1 MEYQAHELSLAFP
14 DMAPD
19 QYRRLVEDIRVHG
32 LHHRIV
38 LFEGAILDGR
48 HRYRACLETGV
59 LPRFKEF
66 DGTDPVAY
74 VTSENAARR
83 HLTPSQIAHA
93 VAAMKPYEERKAR
106 ERMAA
111 GGAIGAAITNRGSAD
126 LQHPVS
132 ETGRTAEKLAEKAGV
147 SARTISKAIKV
158 REQGV
163 PELNAAVA
171 AGEIALNQAEKIVQL
186 NPSAQRKVVEAPKP
200 QRGDALREAMNRSDA
215 AKRRDAKK
223 VAPVEQLST
232 SFVRKFLSGV
242 ERVAMVCAEDGAK
255 DGPTIASRFLEEMD
269 WDATALT
276 IQLERCE
283 PVFRALA
290 IIQQQ
295 ARKAA

>member
-93 VAAMKPYEERKAR
+93 IAAMKPYEERKAR

-111 GGAIGAAITNRGSAD
+111 GGGDKRAGIAD
-126 LQHPVS
+126 LQHPVAD
-132 ETGRTAEKLAEKAGV
+132 TGRAVDKLAEKAGV

-242 ERVAMVCAEDGAK
+242 ERVAMVCAEDGEK
-255 DGPTIASRFLEEMD
+255 DGPSIAARFLEEMD
-269 WDATALT
+269 WNAPALT

-290 IIQQQ
+290 LIQQRHQ
-295 ARKAA
+295 KVA

>member
-93 VAAMKPYEERKAR
+93 IAAMKPYEERKAR

-111 GGAIGAAITNRGSAD
+111 GGRGGLSEGIAA
-126 LQHPVS
+126 LQHLSPDS
-132 ETGRTAEKLAEKAGV
+132 GRAVDKLAEKAGV

-242 ERVAMVCAEDGAK
+242 ERVAMVCAEDGEK
-255 DGPTIASRFLEEMD
+255 DGPSIAARFLEEMD
-269 WDATALT
+269 WNAPALT

-290 IIQQQ
+290 IIQQRHQ
-295 ARKAA
+295 KVA

>member
-14 DMAPD
+14 GMAPD

-93 VAAMKPYEERKAR
+93 IAAMKPYEERKAR
-106 ERMAA
+106 ERSEANLRRGDQIPDGA
-111 GGAIGAAITNRGSAD
+111 GLHHR
-126 LQHPVS
+126 
-132 ETGRTAEKLAEKAGV
+132 EEMGRTAEKLADKSGV
-147 SARTISKAIKV
+147 SARTISKATKV

-186 NPSAQRKVVEAPKP
+186 NPSAQRKVVKAPKQ
-200 QRGDALREAMNRSDA
+200 QRGDVLREAMNRSDA
-215 AKRRDAKK
+215 AKRRGAKK

>member
-1 MEYQAHELSLAFP
+1 MYEPHELSLAFP

-19 QYRRLVEDIRVHG
+19 QYRRLADDIKAHG
-32 LHHRIV
+32 LHHPIV
-38 LFEGAILDGR
+38 LFDGAILDGR
-48 HRYRACLETGV
+48 HRYRACVEVGV
-59 LPRFKEF
+59 EPRFTTF

-83 HLTPSQIAHA
+83 HLTPSQIAYA

-106 ERMAA
+106 ERQIAA
-111 GGAIGAAITNRGSAD
+111 GTANVTGKS
-126 LQHPVS
+126 VS
-132 ETGRTAEKLAEKAGV
+132 IESDKGRTAEKLAMKAGV
-147 SARTISKAIKV
+147 GVSSVNRAIKV
-158 REQGV
+158 REHGT

-186 NPSAQRKVVEAPKP
+186 NPAAQRKVVEAPKQ
-200 QRGDALREAMNRSDA
+200 QRADELRKSLNRSDA
-215 AKRRDAKK
+215 CKRRENNKGDPKIGL
-223 VAPVEQLST
+223 PEQPST
-232 SFVRKFLSGV
+232 AFVRKFLSGV

-255 DGPTIASRFLEEMD
+255 DGPTIASRFLGEMD

>member
-1 MEYQAHELSLAFP
+1 MYEPHELSLAFP

-19 QYRRLVEDIRVHG
+19 QYRRLADDIKAHG
-32 LHHRIV
+32 LHHPIV
-38 LFEGAILDGR
+38 LFDGAILDGR
-48 HRYRACLETGV
+48 HRYRACVEVGV
-59 LPRFKEF
+59 EPRFTTF

-83 HLTPSQIAHA
+83 HLTPSQIAYA
-93 VAAMKPYEERKAR
+93 VAAMKPYEQRKAR
-106 ERMAA
+106 ERQIAA
-111 GGAIGAAITNRGSAD
+111 GTANVTGKS
-126 LQHPVS
+126 VS
-132 ETGRTAEKLAEKAGV
+132 IESDKGRTAEKLAMKARVGV
-147 SARTISKAIKV
+147 SSVSRAIKV
-158 REQGV
+158 REHGT

-186 NPSAQRKVVEAPKP
+186 NPAAQRKVVEAPKQ
-200 QRGDALREAMNRSDA
+200 QRGDALRQAMNRSDG
-215 AKRRDAKK
+215 AKRRGNNKGDPKIGL
-223 VAPVEQLST
+223 PEQPST

>member
-1 MEYQAHELSLAFP
+1 MYEPHELSLAFP

-19 QYRRLVEDIRVHG
+19 QYRRLADDIKAHG
-32 LHHRIV
+32 LHHPIV
-38 LFEGAILDGR
+38 LFDGAILDGR
-48 HRYRACLETGV
+48 HRYRACVEVGV
-59 LPRFKEF
+59 EPRFTTF

-93 VAAMKPYEERKAR
+93 VAAMKPYEERKAK
-106 ERMAA
+106 ERQ
-111 GGAIGAAITNRGSAD
+111 GARTD
-126 LQHPVS
+126 LTSGPIEPEV
-132 ETGRTAEKLAEKAGV
+132 GRTAEKLADKAGV
-147 SARTISKAIKV
+147 GVSSIKRAIKV
-158 REQGV
+158 REHGT

-186 NPSAQRKVVEAPKP
+186 NPAAQRKVVEAPKQ
-200 QRGDALREAMNRSDA
+200 QRGDALREAMNRSDG
-215 AKRRDAKK
+215 AKRRGNNKGDPKIGL
-223 VAPVEQLST
+223 PEQPST

>member
-1 MEYQAHELSLAFP
+1 
-14 DMAPD
+14 MAPD
-19 QYRRLVEDIRVHG
+19 QYRRLADDIKAHG
-32 LHHRIV
+32 LHHPIV
-38 LFEGAILDGR
+38 LFDGAILDGR
-48 HRYRACLETGV
+48 HRYRACVEVGV
-59 LPRFKEF
+59 EPRFTTF
-66 DGTDPVAY
+66 DGADPVAY

-106 ERMAA
+106 ERQIAA
-111 GGAIGAAITNRGSAD
+111 GTANVTGKS
-126 LQHPVS
+126 VS
-132 ETGRTAEKLAEKAGV
+132 IESDKGRTAEKLAMKAGV
-147 SARTISKAIKV
+147 GVSSINRAIKV
-158 REQGV
+158 REHGT

-186 NPSAQRKVVEAPKP
+186 NPSAQRKVIEAPKQ
-200 QRGDALREAMNRSDA
+200 QRGDALREAMNRSDS

-223 VAPVEQLST
+223 FAPVEQLST
-232 SFVRKFLSGV
+232 SFVRKFLSGI
-242 ERVAMVCAEDGAK
+242 ERVAMICAEDGEK
-255 DGPTIASRFLEEMD
+255 DGPSIATRFLDEMD
-269 WDATALT
+269 WDAAALT